1 MAGDFNL
8 KLDKAA
14 ETGDVQ
20 ALQAIVRS
28 YAEKNPDFH
37 RAVDDALSLAAF
49 NGRLEAV
56 KYLLEVG
63 ADPFG
68 RNDAALNL
76 ALMDGHQEVS
86 AFLQA
91 VITAEKAQFFADMAA
106 QADIK
111 TWLRQEYRDT
121 HEAALV
127 RACKMK
133 CLGEI
138 TEKMIAAG
146 DSLTL
151 QDLSQF
157 REHEGKRDLLDL
169 AVGSLQLQHIL
180 KPALWRGRLEEM
192 RAVWQ
197 KVSEDGKEFLGVDFA
212 IVMAAYHQMTLKEKH
227 KATGFKG
234 FKPG

>member
-8 KLDKAA
+8 KLDRAA
-14 ETGDVQ
+14 ETGDIQ

-49 NGRLEAV
+49 AGHLEAV

-76 ALMDGHQEVS
+76 ALMDGHQEV
-86 AFLQA
+86 AALLQD
-91 VITAEKAQFFADMAA
+91 VIAAEKAQFFADMAA

-111 TWLRQEYRDT
+111 SWLRQEYRDS
-121 HEAALV
+121 HEVALV
-127 RACKMK
+127 RACKMR
-133 CLGEI
+133 CLDKI

-146 DSLTL
+146 DRLTL

-157 REHEGKRDLLDL
+157 REHEDQRDLLDM
-169 AVGSLQLQHIL
+169 AVGSLQLRHIL
-180 KPALWRGRLEEM
+180 KPALWRGRLDELQ
-192 RAVWQ
+192 AVWQ
-197 KVSEDGKEFLGVDFA
+197 KVPEDGREFLGVDFA
-212 IVMAAYHQMTLKEKH
+212 VVMAAYHQMTLKEKYRP
-227 KATGFKG
+227 TGFKG
-234 FKPG
+234 FKPS